1 MKFIRIWLAAILL
14 LVGFNVQAA
23 QVENLY
29 TVEIAVPDQT
39 TSVRLDA
46 FKQAFSDVI
55 VKVSGSDEA
64 LKNSGL
70 ARPLKSSSRYVL
82 QFHYQLRKSDIADS
96 ADSTDQASAN
106 GQLFLLVS
114 FNPDAVENL
123 LRNNNISIWGNQR
136 PSTLL
141 LISAAPNGAAQLVS
155 DDSTPELVT
164 ALEKQARKRGLPV
177 LFPLMDLEDRQ
188 QFSVQD
194 VLQKNLQNL
203 SVAAARYAPDALL
216 VGRLSGSDDS
226 KWQGAWQAQFSGKR
240 FDWTFTAAR
249 RDSVIDQA
257 MTHLARLL
265 ASEYALLSGNG
276 VEQDVLLN
284 VDQVAT
290 LQDHVRVLAYL
301 QSLDVVASARLVLI
315 DGARASY
322 RLKLRNSSDD
332 LSRLIGLSSV
342 LEQIDLPQIDAS
354 SGDQTIHMNY
364 RLLR

>member
-1 MKFIRIWLAAILL
+1 MKFIRIWLVALL
-14 LVGFNVQAA
+14 LLTGLNVQAA

-29 TVEIAVPDQT
+29 SVEIAVPDQT

-46 FKQAFSDVI
+46 FKQAFRDVI
-55 VKVSGSDEA
+55 VKISGSDEA
-64 LKNSGL
+64 LKNPGL

-82 QFHYQLRKSDIADS
+82 QFHYQLRKPDIADS
-96 ADSTDQASAN
+96 ADQASAN
-106 GQLFLLVS
+106 EQLFLLVS
-114 FNPDAVENL
+114 FNPDAVESL

-141 LISAAPNGAAQLVS
+141 LISSAPKGAAQLVS

-216 VGRLSGSDDS
+216 VGRLIGSADS
-226 KWQGAWQAQFSGKR
+226 KWQGAWLAQFSGKR
-240 FDWTFTAAR
+240 FDWTFTAAT
-249 RDSVIDQA
+249 RDSVLDQA

-265 ASEYALLSGNG
+265 ASEYALQSGNG

-301 QSLDVVASARLVLI
+301 KSLDVVASARLVLI

-322 RLKLRNSSDD
+322 RLKMRNSSDD